1 MAGYYN
7 RVILVGNLT
16 RDPEIRYTKAG
27 GQVTKFTLAV
37 QRKLNETSF
46 IDIIALGELADTCN
60 SDLRKGQYTLVEGR
74 LVIRM
79 YEDHNGIKRSATEVV
94 IDNMQMLT
102 SRPKLSDESSDGAI
116 DDDTFTDE
124 IEALFI

>member
-79 YEDHNGIKRSATEVV
+79 YEDHNRIKRSATEVV

>member
-79 YEDHNGIKRSATEVV
+79 YEDHNRIKRSATEVV

-124 IEALFI
+124 MDALFV

>member
-37 QRKLNETSF
+37 QRKINETSF

-79 YEDHNGIKRSATEVV
+79 YEDHNRIKRSATEVV

-124 IEALFI
+124 MDALFV